1 MPGSASPWRAS
12 ALAPAGVGIAVL
24 VALVEIRMDGP
35 WANGVLLLVAAV
47 PALALLAQGLTAALD
62 DATER
67 AAATVLL
74 VAGLV
79 LAAVAIARLAQ
90 VLAGDDIG
98 DAGGTLT
105 WTLALFTA
113 IAAYCHRR
121 SGAVACLLIASLAA
135 VGLLLAAVNWI
146 FGTEDL
152 DVYRAL
158 LTFSFVVL
166 FAAGLAVPGRP
177 GTVLIGAAGVTVLG
191 SSYATGLFFAFFPG
205 GDALGWGWELVTLV
219 QGAALLAYAVQRL
232 EPGPAY
238 LAFFVLVIFATTA
251 AVADD
256 GSPSLVG
263 WPLALAILTA
273 LAGAAGTRAALRES

>member
-1 MPGSASPWRAS
+1 MPAATSPWRAS
-12 ALAPAGVGIAVL
+12 ALAPAGVGVALL
-24 VALVEIRMDGP
+24 VALVELRMDGP

-47 PALALLAQGLTAALD
+47 PALLLLAEGLAAPGD
-62 DATER
+62 DPAER

-90 VLAGDDIG
+90 VLSSDDIG

-113 IAAYCHRR
+113 IAVYCHRR
-121 SGAVACLLIASLAA
+121 SGAVACLLIAALAA
-135 VGLLLAAVNWI
+135 VGLLLATVNWI
-146 FGTEDL
+146 FDTEDV

-158 LTFSFVVL
+158 LTFSFLVL
-166 FAAGLAVPGRP
+166 LAAGLAVTGRA
-177 GTVLIGAAGVTVLG
+177 GTVLVGAAGVTVLA

-205 GDALGWGWELVTLV
+205 GGGLGWGWELVTLI

-232 EPGPAY
+232 EPGPGY
-238 LAFFVLVIFATTA
+238 LAFFVLAIFATTA
-251 AVADD
+251 AVSGE

-273 LAGAAGTRAALRES
+273 VAGALGTRAALRRA